1 MKNPFSTKLDNEF
14 GRRAGIALAALFL
27 FVQSG
32 IVATRA
38 SETAALGVSTRS
50 YSSTAAA
57 ISAERIKRHVDYLA
71 SDELQGRRAGTP
83 YADKA
88 AQYIEGEFRRY
99 GLSPAA
105 QSGFLEPF
113 SFVSDVLMGGENV
126 LRVTAAGSSKLLKP
140 GEEFVPLAFS
150 STREAQGPVVFAG
163 YGISAPELQYDDYA
177 GADLTGK
184 IVLIMRGGPD
194 GDNPHGKFADYTAPG
209 RELEF
214 KTLKAKEKGAVAVV
228 FIGDKANFSYAPD
241 SQLPYDLNFLDAGI
255 AVIQLGQ
262 NAARSVLALGDISH
276 GDLEKQLAGAAPA
289 RLLQGTTIQIK
300 TSVKKIEGK
309 TSNVV
314 GVIRGSD
321 PHLSS
326 QYIVI
331 GAHYDHL
338 GMGGPESL
346 AENPYGKI
354 HHGADDNAS
363 GVAALLELAR
373 VLSLEKS
380 QLKRSVILAS
390 FSGEEEGLL
399 GSAAFTRQPP
409 VPLEAIVAML
419 NMDMVGRLRERNL
432 VVGGAGT
439 SPAWKPLLDRLNRLG
454 PAGEPV
460 AAGTSPRFKLS
471 LEDDG
476 YGPSD
481 HQSFYIK
488 DIPVLFFF
496 TGSHDD
502 YHKPSDTADKV
513 NSNGVSQVAE
523 FVREAV
529 VLIDDAPD
537 RIAFSKVKRDNRQT
551 VGGFRVYLGTVP
563 NYSEQ
568 SNGLKL
574 DGVRPSSPA
583 ERAGLQ
589 AGDIVVKLGT
599 MDVKN
604 VYDYTYALEG
614 LRAGQE
620 VEMVIRRGGQLMT
633 LKITPEKRN

>member
-1 MKNPFSTKLDNEF
+1 MAMNSLKGYTKTAGLF
-14 GRRAGIALAALFL
+14 VLAVLLGLQAGIVPAQLASARAVVRTASRFT
-27 FVQSG
+27 S
-32 IVATRA
+32 ATA
-38 SETAALGVSTRS
+38 E
-50 YSSTAAA
+50 
-57 ISAERIKRHVDYLA
+57 ISAERIKRHVAFLA

-83 YADKA
+83 FADQA
-88 AQYIEGEFRRY
+88 AHYIEGEFKRD
-99 GLSPAA
+99 GLSPARP
-105 QSGFLEPF
+105 SEFLEPF
-113 SFVSDVLMGGENV
+113 SFVSDVLMGEGNLFRISGV
-126 LRVTAAGSSKLLKP
+126 RTSFSKSLTA
-140 GEEFVPLAFS
+140 GEEFAPLAFS
-150 STREAQGPVVFAG
+150 SPQDAQGQVVFAG
-163 YGISAPELQYDDYA
+163 FGISAPELQYDDYA
-177 GADLTGK
+177 GADVAGK
-184 IVLIMRGGPD
+184 IVLISRGSPD
-194 GDNPHGKFADYTAPG
+194 GDNPHGRFADYTFPG

-214 KTLKAKEKGAVAVV
+214 KTLKAKEKGALAVV
-228 FIGDKANFSYAPD
+228 FIGDQDSFHCKPD
-241 SQLPYDLNFLDAGI
+241 SALHYDLNFLDAGI
-255 AVIQLGQ
+255 PVVTLGKV
-262 NAARSVLALGDISH
+262 AAMSLMHDSGASLSDV
-276 GDLEKQLAGAAPA
+276 EKMLSASGPPVE
-289 RLLQGTTIQIK
+289 LKTFTVEIK
-300 TSVKKIEGK
+300 TAVKKVEGK

-314 GVIRGSD
+314 GIIRGSD
-321 PHLSS
+321 PQLSS

-346 AENPYGKI
+346 AQNPYGQI

-363 GVAALLELAR
+363 GTAALLELAR
-373 VLSLEKS
+373 VLSLEKAR
-380 QLKRSVILAS
+380 LKRSIILAS

-399 GSAAFTRQPP
+399 GSAAFTRSPP
-409 VPLEAIVAML
+409 VPLTSIVGMI
-419 NMDMVGRLRERNL
+419 NMDMVGRLRDSNL
-432 VVGGAGT
+432 VIGGAGT
-439 SPAWKPLLDRLNRLG
+439 SPAWKPLLDRLNRLS
-454 PAGEPV
+454 PAGQT
-460 AAGTSPRFKLS
+460 TSETTSVPRFKLS

-513 NSNGVSQVAE
+513 NSDGISQVAE
-523 FVREAV
+523 FIREA
-529 VLIDDAPD
+529 IIIIADTSD
-537 RIAFSKVKRDNRQT
+537 RIAFTKVKRDNRQS

-568 SNGLKL
+568 TDGLKL

-583 ERAGLQ
+583 ERAGLR

-599 MDVKN
+599 VNVKN

-620 VEMVIRRGGQLMT
+620 AEMVIRRDGQLIT

>member
-1 MKNPFSTKLDNEF
+1 
-14 GRRAGIALAALFL
+14 
-27 FVQSG
+27 
-32 IVATRA
+32 
-38 SETAALGVSTRS
+38 
-50 YSSTAAA
+50 
-57 ISAERIKRHVDYLA
+57 
-71 SDELQGRRAGTP
+71 
-83 YADKA
+83 
-88 AQYIEGEFRRY
+88 
-99 GLSPAA
+99 
-105 QSGFLEPF
+105 
-113 SFVSDVLMGGENV
+113 
-126 LRVTAAGSSKLLKP
+126 
-140 GEEFVPLAFS
+140 
-150 STREAQGPVVFAG
+150 
-163 YGISAPELQYDDYA
+163 
-177 GADLTGK
+177 
-184 IVLIMRGGPD
+184 MRGSPD
-194 GDNPHGKFADYTAPG
+194 GDNPHGKFAEYTAPG

-214 KTLKAKEKGAVAVV
+214 KTLKAKEKGAAAVI
-228 FIGDKANFSYAPD
+228 FATDYLHQTPNSR
-241 SQLPYDLNFLDAGI
+241 LPYDLNFLDAGI
-255 AVIQLGQ
+255 PAVQINSRTMVWLLESGGLTQ
-262 NAARSVLALGDISH
+262 A
-276 GDLEKQLAGAAPA
+276 DLEKVLDGAARA
-289 RLLQGTTIQIK
+289 RVLGDTTAEIK
-300 TSVKKIEGK
+300 TAVKKIEGK

-314 GVIRGSD
+314 GLIRGSD
-321 PHLSS
+321 PQLSM

-380 QLKRSVILAS
+380 RLKRSVILAS

-399 GSAAFTRQPP
+399 GSAAFTREPP
-409 VPLEAIVAML
+409 VPLDSIVAML

-439 SPAWKPLLDRLNRLG
+439 SPAWRPLLDRLNRLG
-454 PAGEPV
+454 PMGQPV

-513 NSNGVSQVAE
+513 DSNGVSQVAE

-529 VLIDDAPD
+529 MLVADEPD
-537 RIAFSKVKRDNRQT
+537 RIAFTKVRRDNRQS

-568 SNGLKL
+568 TDGLKL

-583 ERAGLQ
+583 ERAGLR
-589 AGDIVVKLGT
+589 AGDVVVKLGT
-599 MDVKN
+599 IDVKN

-620 VEMVIRRGGQLMT
+620 VEMVIRRGGQIMT
-633 LKITPEKRN
+633 IKITPEKRN